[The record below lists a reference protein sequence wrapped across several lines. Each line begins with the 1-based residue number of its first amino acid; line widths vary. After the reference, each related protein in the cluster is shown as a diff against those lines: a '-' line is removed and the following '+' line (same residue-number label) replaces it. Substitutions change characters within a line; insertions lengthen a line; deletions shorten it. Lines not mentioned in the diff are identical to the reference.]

1 MYASEPPP
9 GKSQKL
15 LQTDFINVIGM
26 PMVIAFELHE
36 NPGVSGESVSAI
48 LIFAR
53 GHRATGNGSIK

>member
-15 LQTDFINVIGM
+15 LQTGFINVIGM

-36 NPGVSGESVSAI
+36 NPGVSGEFCVGDSD
-48 LIFAR
+48 FR
-53 GHRATGNGSIK
+53 PRAPGTGQRIN